1 MRTELRQSR
10 RMRRRGR
17 RLGRDLT
24 LFLAGAVFAVVT
36 AAAVGSFSLGTDN
49 IRETSVSEGTSLI
62 GLRPTGVGLPLIGV
76 EGTVG
81 AADYGA
87 ELRRYH
93 DSGEYARDLE
103 AVGERALNFV
113 KLRSQKVR
121 RAAAKRCR
129 RARRSG
135 APDAAVARACRKPK
149 LGLVFDIDETTLS
162 NYECLATTAFTQA
175 TAALALCVA
184 AASSPAIAPTKAIY
198 DYALDHRIGVYFIT
212 GRPDSIPGAREQTAA
227 NLRAAGFERWD
238 ELVLAPSISF
248 DTIEYKARERARI
261 EEGGVRIVAN
271 VGDQESDLVGGHA
284 DRAFKYPNPYYFIG
298 E

>member
-1 MRTELRQSR
+1 MRQR
-10 RMRRRGR
+10 RR

-24 LFLAGAVFAVVT
+24 LFAAGAVFATV
-36 AAAVGSFSLGTDN
+36 AAVAVGSFSLGTGN

-81 AADYGA
+81 AGDYAG

-93 DSGEYARDLE
+93 DSGEYERDLS
-103 AVGERALNFV
+103 AVGERALGYL
-113 KLRSQKVR
+113 KRRSQAIR
-121 RAAAKRCR
+121 RRAAKRCR
-129 RARRSG
+129 RAKRADAS
-135 APDAAVARACRKPK
+135 AAAVARACRKPE
-149 LGLVFDIDETTLS
+149 LGVVFDIDETTLS
-162 NYECLATTAFTQA
+162 NYDCLATTAFTQA
-175 TAALALCVA
+175 TPALALCVA
-184 AASSPAIAPTKAIY
+184 AASSPAIAPTKEIY

-212 GRPDSIPGAREQTAA
+212 GRPDSIPGARTQTEA
-227 NLRAAGFERWD
+227 NLRARGFDRWN

-248 DTIEYKARERARI
+248 DTLEYKTAERARI
-261 EEGGVRIVAN
+261 EKQGVQIIAN